1 MGKPL
6 VLSTKILP
14 HGLRE
19 RVIQNG
25 LAYME
30 YNAIEVQNE
39 LFEMPASTEYIIFS
53 SQNAIKAV
61 LKKTKKLSKT
71 KVLCVGEKSK
81 KLLLENDINPL
92 KMTENMSKLIDFIQK
107 LPENAHFLHFCGNRR
122 LPILAE
128 KMNEWGRAFQE
139 IIVYKTMLTHKKID
153 AVPDAVL
160 FFSPSGVESHE
171 KYHELANTHC
181 FCIGD
186 TTAAA
191 FTQVPKSISVAKTP
205 SANQVVA
212 KAIHYFKLNQYA

>member
-1 MGKPL
+1 M
-6 VLSTKILP
+6 
-14 HGLRE
+14 
-19 RVIQNG
+19 
-25 LAYME
+25 
-30 YNAIEVQNE
+30 
-39 LFEMPASTEYIIFS
+39 
-53 SQNAIKAV
+53 
-61 LKKTKKLSKT
+61 
-71 KVLCVGEKSK
+71 
-81 KLLLENDINPL
+81 
-92 KMTENMSKLIDFIQK
+92 
-107 LPENAHFLHFCGNRR
+107 
-122 LPILAE
+122 
-128 KMNEWGRAFQE
+128 GRAFQE

-212 KAIHYFKLNQYA
+212 KTIHYFKLNQYA

>member
-61 LKKTKKLSKT
+61 LKKTKELSKT

-81 KLLLENDINPL
+81 KLLLENGINPL

-107 LPENAHFLHFCGNRR
+107 LPKNALFLHFCGNKR

-128 KMNEWGRAFQE
+128 KMNEWGELF
-139 IIVYKTMLTHKKID
+139 KK
-153 AVPDAVL
+153 L
-160 FFSPSGVESHE
+160 
-171 KYHELANTHC
+171 L
-181 FCIGD
+181 
-186 TTAAA
+186 
-191 FTQVPKSISVAKTP
+191 SIKP
-205 SANQVVA
+205 C
-212 KAIHYFKLNQYA
+212 